1 MNKLKRLLKRK
12 TTWIILILFVFVY
25 VNNSS
30 FFAKRDDGTPLLLAH
45 RGLSQTF
52 SMKESMAS
60 GPAFS
65 WGTKGQ
71 HHGTFAARIELQF
84 TSQ

>member
-1 MNKLKRLLKRK
+1 MNKLKSLLKRK

-52 SMKESMAS
+52 SMEGIEGDTCTAESIHKPEHPYLENTIPSME
-60 GPAFS
+60 
-65 WGTKGQ
+65 
-71 HHGTFAARIELQF
+71 AA
-84 TSQ
+84 